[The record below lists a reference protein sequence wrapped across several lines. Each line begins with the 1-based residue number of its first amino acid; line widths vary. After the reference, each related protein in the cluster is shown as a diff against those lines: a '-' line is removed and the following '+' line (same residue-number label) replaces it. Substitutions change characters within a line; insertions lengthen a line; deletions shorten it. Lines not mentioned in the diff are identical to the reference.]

1 MPFGEIV
8 APTKQE
14 LFIERVLSMI
24 FSEELKPGDILPT
37 ERELAATT
45 KISKTVVHEGIREL
59 ARLGFLDVMSRKGV
73 VVADYA
79 KTGNLDTLIALTKYR
94 GDQLDPQTANSLLD
108 LRFYV
113 ESPLMKILAE
123 QHTPEDI
130 EILKSHYEKIKS
142 VLDDRPELIRANI
155 DYHHEIMVLSG
166 NTVIPL
172 IFEAFSNVTEQF
184 WNAYIDLI
192 GPEKLLE
199 SVRLVNRRIEEGK
212 GQELIDQ
219 YTEEMELFKKH
230 QQ

>member
-24 FSEELKPGDILPT
+24 FSEELKPGDLLPT
-37 ERELAATT
+37 ERELAAET

-79 KTGNLDTLIALTKYR
+79 RTGNLDTLIALTKYH
-94 GDQLDPQTANSLLD
+94 GDKLDPQTANSLLD
-108 LRFYV
+108 LRYFV
-113 ESPLMKILAE
+113 EVPLMKQLAE

-130 EILKSHYEKIKS
+130 KVLDRYCKEIEKAM
-142 VLDDRPELIRANI
+142 DDRPELIRANI
-155 DYHHEIMVLSG
+155 AYHHALMVLSG

-172 IFEAFSNVTEQF
+172 LFEAFSSVTERF
-184 WNAYIDLI
+184 WNAYIDMI
-192 GPEKLLE
+192 GTEKLLK
-199 SVRLVNRRIEEGK
+199 SIQTITRLIAEGK
-212 GQELIDQ
+212 GQEVVDL
-219 YTEEMELFKKH
+219 YTREMDAYKKH
-230 QQ
+230 YL

>member
-24 FSEELKPGDILPT
+24 FSEELKPGDVLPT
-37 ERELAATT
+37 ERELAAET
-45 KISKTVVHEGIREL
+45 KISKTVVHESIREL

-79 KTGNLDTLIALTKYR
+79 KTGNLDTLIALTKYQ
-94 GDQLDPQTANSLLD
+94 GDKLDAQTANSLLD

-113 ESPLMKILAE
+113 EAPLMKILAE
-123 QHTPEDI
+123 QHTSEDLETLKNHYKII
-130 EILKSHYEKIKS
+130 ES
-142 VLDDRPELIRANI
+142 VQDDRPELIRANI
-155 DYHHEIMVLSG
+155 DYHHAIMVLSG

-172 IFEAFSNVTEQF
+172 IFEAFSSVTEHF

-192 GPEKLLE
+192 GTDKLLE
-199 SVRLVNRRIEEGK
+199 SVKTINRLIEEGK
-212 GQELIDQ
+212 GQELVDH
-219 YTEEMELFKKH
+219 YVWEMELFKKS